1 MVKSYKSEEQ
11 LETVEVRLARIEI
24 MLGALLQDSAAFKS
38 VTAKIIDL
46 VQAKVMGPS
55 SVATDPTGEPRHVS
69 VVDEPRRAVR

>member
-24 MLGALLQDSAAFKS
+24 MLGALLQDSAAFKT

-55 SVATDPTGEPRHVS
+55 SVATDPNG
-69 VVDEPRRAVR
+69 